1 MPTADSKI
9 DDVELRNVAL
19 QSPLNR
25 TLVKDEAYSEET
37 VETEHGTVTVAI
49 KGDRSKPAILTY
61 HDLGLNYISNFQALF
76 NYPDMA
82 EIVQNFCIFHV
93 NAPGQEE
100 GAQIISEDVA
110 YPSMNELAE
119 QVRNFEKYATFFFVK
134 SLCHLMLMKHSK
146 SS

>member
-1 MPTADSKI
+1 MAI
-9 DDVELRNVAL
+9 NDDVELRNVAL

-25 TLVKDEAYSEET
+25 TMVKDEDYTEEI
-37 VETEHGTVTVAI
+37 VETDHGSVTVAI

-93 NAPGQEE
+93 NAPGQED
-100 GAQIISEDVA
+100 GAPILPDDFA
-110 YPSMNELAE
+110 YPSMDDLSE
-119 QVRNFEKYATFFFVK
+119 QVSEPSAPPTSMVFIPP
-134 SLCHLMLMKHSK
+134 
-146 SS
+146 